1 VEPESDSDRFPLGD
15 VREPHAERVTER
27 VFGWIPRSTVDAA
40 DLCLVSAARG
50 LELVLS
56 DALARAEHCDLA
68 ATEIAVLE
76 ALEHGHPS
84 RSPGDESAA
93 RAGANGSAES
103 AQRHATS
110 ARTLSTVLPFHR
122 AALGSTNPAKVAA
135 VREAL
140 VKLAPRCEVA
150 ALDVPSGVGHQPFG
164 DDETRSGALERAR
177 SALTKSGADIGFG
190 LEGGVQLDGD
200 RVWLLSWVAAVDPAG
215 REGYASG
222 LRMLLPPSLGKGLRE
237 GVELG
242 TLVDDLFGVK
252 DAKSA
257 SGAIGL
263 LTGGAVSRTD
273 AFADL
278 VAMSLAPWIHPDH
291 YR

>member
-1 VEPESDSDRFPLGD
+1 
-15 VREPHAERVTER
+15 
-27 VFGWIPRSTVDAA
+27 
-40 DLCLVSAARG
+40 
-50 LELVLS
+50 
-56 DALARAEHCDLA
+56 
-68 ATEIAVLE
+68 
-76 ALEHGHPS
+76 
-84 RSPGDESAA
+84 
-93 RAGANGSAES
+93 
-103 AQRHATS
+103 
-110 ARTLSTVLPFHR
+110 VLPFSH
-122 AALGSTNPAKVAA
+122 AALGSTNPAKVDA

-140 VKLAPRCEVA
+140 VKLAPGCEVV

-164 DDETRSGALERAR
+164 DDETRAGALERAR
-177 SALTKSGADIGFG
+177 NALAESGADIGFG
-190 LEGGVQLDGD
+190 LEGGVELDSD

-215 REGYASG
+215 RVGYASG
-222 LRMLLPPSLGKGLRE
+222 LRMLLPPALGKGLRD

-263 LTGGAVSRTD
+263 LTAGAVSRTD

-278 VAMSLAPWIHPDH
+278 VAMSLAPWIHPDQ